1 MTIARRGERWALTR
15 TDDVCEA
22 GGVEEIIAAKWAAA
36 EETIWV
42 VRNFV
47 AEGESE
53 KTYNPRMCPWVGKVV
68 DYDEDED
75 CATPYHVS
83 YVDDGDE
90 EWLSVGH
97 WAVISKINMGQARI
111 LLGSYH
117 PLTTRRGLWRNRRRK
132 S

>member
-53 KTYNPRMCPWVGKVV
+53 NTYNPRMCPWVGKVV
-68 DYDEDED
+68 DYDEDGES
-75 CATPYHVS
+75 HV
-83 YVDDGDE
+83 
-90 EWLSVGH
+90 
-97 WAVISKINMGQARI
+97 Q
-111 LLGSYH
+111 
-117 PLTTRRGLWRNRRRK
+117 
-132 S
+132 

>member
-22 GGVEEIIAAKWAAA
+22 GGVEEIIAAKWVA

-53 KTYNPRMCPWVGKVV
+53 NTYNPRMCPWVGKVV

-75 CATPYHVS
+75 CATPYQVS
-83 YVDDGDE
+83 YVDDGDK
-90 EWLSVGH
+90 EWLSAEKVYNH
-97 WAVISKINMGQARI
+97 RISAE
-111 LLGSYH
+111 
-117 PLTTRRGLWRNRRRK
+117 
-132 S
+132 

>member
-22 GGVEEIIAAKWAAA
+22 GGVEEIIAAKWVA

-53 KTYNPRMCPWVGKVV
+53 NTYNPRMCPWVGKVV

-75 CATPYHVS
+75 CARNLPHIIFGTSTMVTKS
-83 YVDDGDE
+83 GC
-90 EWLSVGH
+90 LQKKS
-97 WAVISKINMGQARI
+97 II
-111 LLGSYH
+111 
-117 PLTTRRGLWRNRRRK
+117 TGLAQSELRCSAEQSPRAKTVANAA
-132 S
+132 